1 MALANVAP
9 CRTLKRKRSEA
20 GFESRQNIV
29 HGRSAAKTLDRA
41 THVLATEATA
51 LGIVA
56 QLYQTD
62 PVARTGL
69 VDAVDLITMAHRK
82 RGKVVVCGVGKSGLV
97 GSKMVATMKSLGI
110 GSSFLHAAEAV
121 HGDLGDVREND
132 VLLFISYS
140 GRTAELLN
148 ILPHIPKSTPMIALT
163 SHTAREACPLLD
175 GRPTSVLLPAP
186 IHEPEEVSFGV
197 AAPTTSTTVAMAV
210 GDMLALTVAE
220 QLLDSSVAEVFKHN
234 HPGGAIGETAT
245 KRLQIHDAE
254 TLPTPEMLSPRLSP
268 RSSDDG
274 NVD

>member
-1 MALANVAP
+1 
-9 CRTLKRKRSEA
+9 
-20 GFESRQNIV
+20 
-29 HGRSAAKTLDRA
+29 
-41 THVLATEATA
+41 
-51 LGIVA
+51 
-56 QLYQTD
+56 
-62 PVARTGL
+62 
-69 VDAVDLITMAHRK
+69 
-82 RGKVVVCGVGKSGLV
+82 
-97 GSKMVATMKSLGI
+97 
-110 GSSFLHAAEAV
+110 
-121 HGDLGDVREND
+121 
-132 VLLFISYS
+132 
-140 GRTAELLN
+140 LLN